1 MVPQGV
7 RSNIDACCFDR
18 RTLIVSMS
26 PVRQALKKGE
36 SGRAILHVFSV
47 KGIPEVACS
56 SCRSYCCRRNHIGS
70 RTVKILVVRFVLVK
84 ARWLCDDDCSNVML
98 RGIRWNDRV
107 VRVLV
112 SIRVCDAIC
121 RVSASRRALTSVI
134 ACSALTML
142 VAMHWIC

>member
-1 MVPQGV
+1 M
-7 RSNIDACCFDR
+7 
-18 RTLIVSMS
+18 
-26 PVRQALKKGE
+26 
-36 SGRAILHVFSV
+36 
-47 KGIPEVACS
+47 
-56 SCRSYCCRRNHIGS
+56 
-70 RTVKILVVRFVLVK
+70 KILVVRFVLIK
-84 ARWLCDDDCSNVML
+84 ACGLYDDDCSNVML

-121 RVSASRRALTSVI
+121 RVSASRRALALVI